1 MKKLFILAVLVSV
14 AIGAQAQKYGHLNFG
29 NLVALMPETAAAD
42 SEMQALRQELNAE
55 ADTLAKAFQAKYLA
69 AIEEVQSGTL
79 SPLQQQQKQE
89 ELQKEQEKLAN
100 YEQESSQ
107 KMQARRAELLE
118 PIISRAET
126 AIQEVAKENGYI
138 MIFDTSVM
146 NAVLFAQDA
155 DDVMP
160 LVKAKLGI
168 EESEEGNE

>member
-1 MKKLFILAVLVSV
+1 MKKLFILVALIGIAV
-14 AIGAQAQKYGHLNFG
+14 GAQAQKYGHLNFG
-29 NLVALMPETAAAD
+29 NLLALMPETAAAEA
-42 SEMQALRQELNAE
+42 EMQAFRDQLNAE
-55 ADTLAKAFQAKYLA
+55 ADTLAKAFQEKYLA

-89 ELQKEQEKLAN
+89 ELQKEQEKLAK

-107 KMQARRAELLE
+107 KMQARRSELLE
-118 PIISRAET
+118 PIVTKAET
-126 AIQEVAKENGYI
+126 AIQEVARENGYV

-168 EESEEGNE
+168 EDSEEGKE